1 MLGPRMVERGQSAS
15 DVPNLRG
22 DIAKAWSLKTGLKSE
37 ELEILRGRMGES
49 SGLLRQMEAWVE
61 SGKPANYYVGA
72 ELTMVYLCGN

>member
-1 MLGPRMVERGQSAS
+1 
-15 DVPNLRG
+15 
-22 DIAKAWSLKTGLKSE
+22 
-37 ELEILRGRMGES
+37 MGES